1 VALFKKTSELENTK
15 NAKQAVTKQFWKV
28 VIIDDEPGIHD
39 VTKFALSHF
48 IFEDKGLKFY
58 SCYSAEEGYALMRDE
73 ADIALAFIDVVME
86 NDQAGLDLVHKIRNE
101 LENHST
107 RIILRT
113 GQPGNAPEEQVIR
126 EYDIND
132 YKAKTELTAAKL
144 KSCVYT
150 SLRSYRDIKI
160 IEQSQKGLER
170 VISASS
176 SVLRSHTLHHFG
188 SAVLEQTLQLLNLD
202 SSALYLTSYHQDLY
216 LDTQMNLLAATGD
229 LVSYQEIDSVEALPG
244 DVKEYIIEAISLQTS
259 IINDNIYVGFYQ
271 FGKDVTSILY
281 LEHNTAL
288 TPLQVRILE
297 LFAANVS
304 LTFENLTGKENVQ
317 QTQKEL
323 ILIIGDAIEQRSKET
338 GAHVRRVA
346 LMSEMFAQHLGMSEK
361 FIETI
366 RYAAPL
372 HDVGKIGIPENIL
385 HKPGKLDAQEWA
397 IMKTHAEKGYKLLA
411 ESNRIIAKMGARIAY
426 THHERWDGQGYPR
439 GLVGE
444 ETPIEGRI
452 MAIVDVVDALLSK
465 RSYKPAWPPEQVKE
479 YLIEQ
484 SGKQFDPTLCDACLV
499 LLDKFVAMQRD
510 LPDEKTVTVE
520 DKVADHE

>member
-1 VALFKKTSELENTK
+1 VALFKQSPAISPKKDDKADAS
-15 NAKQAVTKQFWKV
+15 QYWKV

-39 VTKFALSHF
+39 VTKFALNSF
-48 IFEDKGLKFY
+48 NFEGKSLKFY
-58 SCYSAEEGYALMRDE
+58 SCYSAEEGFALMRDE
-73 ADIALAFIDVVME
+73 TDIALAFVDVVME
-86 NDQAGLDLVHKIRNE
+86 SDQAGLELVHKIRNE
-101 LENHST
+101 LDNHCT

-113 GQPGNAPEEQVIR
+113 GQPGSAPEEQVIR

-160 IEQSQKGLER
+160 IEQSQKGMER

-176 SVLRSHTLHHFG
+176 SVLKSHTLHHFG

-216 LDTQMNLLAATGD
+216 LDTQMTLLAATGD
-229 LVSYQEIDSVEALPG
+229 MVSYKEIENVESLPA
-244 DVKEYIIEAISLQTS
+244 DVKEYIIEAIALKTS

-271 FGKDVTSILY
+271 FGQDVTSILY

-288 TPLQVRILE
+288 TTLQVRILE

-304 LTFENLTGKENVQ
+304 LTFENLAGKENIQ

-346 LMSEMFAQHLGMSEK
+346 IMSEMLATHLQLGDS

-372 HDVGKIGIPENIL
+372 HDVGKIGIPESIL
-385 HKPGKLDAQEWA
+385 HKPGKLDEAEWE
-397 IMKTHAEKGYKLLA
+397 IMKTHAEQGYKLLA
-411 ESNRIIAKMGARIAY
+411 GSNRIIAKMGARIAY
-426 THHERWDGQGYPR
+426 THHERWDGTGYPR
-439 GLVGE
+439 GLVGD

-452 MAIVDVVDALLSK
+452 MAIVDVIDALLSK
-465 RSYKPAWPPEQVKE
+465 RSYKEAWP
-479 YLIEQ
+479 IEKVRDYIMAQ
-484 SGKQFDPTLCDACLV
+484 SGKQFDPMLCDACL
-499 LLDKFVAMQRD
+499 LLMDRLSAIQQEY
-510 LPDEKTVTVE
+510 PDEKSVE
-520 DKVADHE
+520 

>member
-1 VALFKKTSELENTK
+1 MALFKKSADMPKDNDAELK
-15 NAKQAVTKQFWKV
+15 SRVQLPPWKV

-39 VTKFALSHF
+39 VTKFALSQF
-48 IFEDKGLKFY
+48 SLDGRGLTFY
-58 SCYSAEEGYALMRDE
+58 SCFSAQEGFELLRDQQ
-73 ADIALAFIDVVME
+73 DIALAFVDVVME
-86 NDQAGLDLVHKIRNE
+86 NDHAGLDLIERIRGE
-101 LENHST
+101 LNNHST

-113 GQPGNAPEEQVIR
+113 GQPGSAPEERVIR
-126 EYDIND
+126 DFDIND

-160 IEQSQKGLER
+160 IEQSQRGMEK

-188 SAVLEQTLQLLNLD
+188 SAVLEQTLQLLGLS
-202 SSALYLTSYHQDLY
+202 SSALYLTSYHEDLY
-216 LDTQMNLLAATGD
+216 HDTQMNLLAATGEM
-229 LVSYQEIDSVEALPG
+229 VSYSEIDSVEALPG
-244 DVKEYIIEAISLQTS
+244 DVKEYIIEAIALKKS
-259 IINDNIYVGFYQ
+259 IVHDNIYVGFYE
-271 FGKDVTSILY
+271 FGNDVTSILY
-281 LEHNTAL
+281 LGHNASL
-288 TPLQVRILE
+288 TSLQVRILE

-304 LTFENLTGKENVQ
+304 LTFENLSGKENVQ

-346 LMSEMFAQHLGMSEK
+346 LMSEILAEYLNQSLD

-372 HDVGKIGIPENIL
+372 HDVGKIGIPESIL
-385 HKPGKLDAQEWA
+385 HKPGKLTDDEWQ
-397 IMKTHAEKGYKLLA
+397 IMKTHAEKGYNLLA
-411 ESNRIIAKMGARIAY
+411 ASNRIIAKMGARIAY

-444 ETPIEGRI
+444 DIPVEGRI
-452 MAIVDVVDALLSK
+452 MAIVDVIDALLSK
-465 RSYKPAWPPEQVKE
+465 RSYKPAWPAEKVIE
-479 YLIEQ
+479 YLNEQ
-484 SGKQFDPTLCDACLV
+484 SGKQFDPVMCNASLALMDR
-499 LLDKFVAMQRD
+499 FIEIQRQM
-510 LPDEKTVTVE
+510 PDS
-520 DKVADHE
+520 ADEEH

>member
-1 VALFKKTSELENTK
+1 MALFRKSADMPKDNDAEIKSRVHLPP
-15 NAKQAVTKQFWKV
+15 WKV
-28 VIIDDEPGIHD
+28 VIIDDEPGIHE
-39 VTKFALSHF
+39 VTKFALSQF
-48 IFEDKGLKFY
+48 NLDGRGLAFY
-58 SCYSAEEGYALMRDE
+58 SCFSGQEGFELLRDE
-73 ADIALAFIDVVME
+73 QDIALAFVDVVME
-86 NDQAGLDLVHKIRNE
+86 NDHAGLDLIERIRGE
-101 LENHST
+101 LNNHST

-113 GQPGNAPEEQVIR
+113 GQPGSAPEERVIR
-126 EYDIND
+126 DFDIND

-160 IEQSQKGLER
+160 IEQSQRGMEK

-188 SAVLEQTLQLLNLD
+188 SAVLEQTLQLLSLN
-202 SSALYLTSYHQDLY
+202 SSALYLTSYHEDLY
-216 LDTQMNLLAATGD
+216 HDTQMNLLAATGEM
-229 LVSYQEIDSVEALPG
+229 VSYSEIDSVEALPG
-244 DVKEYIIEAISLQTS
+244 DVKEYIIEAIALKKS
-259 IINDNIYVGFYQ
+259 IVHDNIYVGFYE
-271 FGKDVTSILY
+271 FGNDVTSILY
-281 LEHNTAL
+281 LEHNAAL

-304 LTFENLTGKENVQ
+304 LTFENLSGKENVQ

-346 LMSEMFAQHLGMSEK
+346 LMSEILAEYLDQSLD

-372 HDVGKIGIPENIL
+372 HDVGKIGIPESIL
-385 HKPGKLDAQEWA
+385 HKPGKLTDDEWQ
-397 IMKTHAEKGYKLLA
+397 IMKTHAEKGYNLLA
-411 ESNRIIAKMGARIAY
+411 ASNRIIAKMGARIAY

-444 ETPIEGRI
+444 DIPVEGRI
-452 MAIVDVVDALLSK
+452 MAIVDVIDALLSK
-465 RSYKPAWPPEQVKE
+465 RSYKPAWPAEKVIE
-479 YLIEQ
+479 YLNEQ
-484 SGKQFDPTLCDACLV
+484 SGKQFDPVMCDASLA
-499 LLDKFVAMQRD
+499 LMDRFIEIQRQM
-510 LPDEKTVTVE
+510 PDS
-520 DKVADHE
+520 ADEVH